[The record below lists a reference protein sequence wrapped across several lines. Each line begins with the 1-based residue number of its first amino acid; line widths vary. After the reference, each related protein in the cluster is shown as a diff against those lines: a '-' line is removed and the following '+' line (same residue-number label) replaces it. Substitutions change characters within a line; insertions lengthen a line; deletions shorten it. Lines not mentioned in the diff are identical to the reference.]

1 MIIFE
6 TAGKV
11 LPEQDKT
18 NIPLEFTVPE
28 GIEKLMI
35 DYEYSPKILE
45 NEEKAEKLLAKS
57 IEKYLGDEYKA
68 EPLDF
73 MPVKN
78 LITLSLDDNGEYW
91 GAAHRQADRQH
102 HEISKEYASSGF
114 VKGEIH
120 SGKWQVVLN
129 VHCCACDVNYRIKV
143 AGEESK

>member
-6 TAGKV
+6 TAGRV

-18 NIPLEFTVPE
+18 NIPLEFTVPG
-28 GIEKLMI
+28 GIEKLTI

-45 NEEKAEKLLAKS
+45 DEKKAEKLLTKS

-68 EPLDF
+68 EPKDF

-78 LITLSLDDNGEYW
+78 LITLSLDDNGEYR
-91 GAAHRQADRQH
+91 GAAHRQADKQH
-102 HEISKEYASSGF
+102 HEISRDFASPGL

-129 VHCCACDVNYRIKV
+129 VHCCACDVHYKIKV
-143 AGEESK
+143 TGEATK

>member
-6 TAGKV
+6 KAGKV

-28 GIEKLMI
+28 GIGKLII
-35 DYEYSPKILE
+35 DYEYAPKILE
-45 NEEKAEKLLAKS
+45 DDEQAEKLLAQS

-68 EPLDF
+68 EPRDF

-78 LITLSLDDNGEYW
+78 LITLSLDDNGVYR
-91 GAAHRQADRQH
+91 GAAHRQADKQR
-102 HEISKEYASSGF
+102 HEISKDFASAGF

-129 VHCCACDVNYRIKV
+129 VHCCACAVDYKIKV
-143 AGEESK
+143 TGEESV

>member
-6 TAGKV
+6 KAGRV

-18 NIPLEFTVPE
+18 NIPLVFTVPE
-28 GIEKLMI
+28 KIEKLII

-45 NEEKAEKLLAKS
+45 DEEKAEKLLAQS

-68 EPLDF
+68 EPRDF

-78 LITLSLDDNGEYW
+78 LITLSLDDNGVYR
-91 GAAHRQADRQH
+91 GAAHRHANKQH
-102 HEISKEYASSGF
+102 HEISRKFASAGF

-129 VHCCACDVNYRIKV
+129 VHCCACEVNYKIRV
-143 AGEESK
+143 AGEKLK

>member
-28 GIEKLMI
+28 GIEKLII
-35 DYEYSPKILE
+35 DYGYSPKTLE
-45 NEEKAEKLLAKS
+45 DGEKAEKLLAKS
-57 IEKYLGDEYKA
+57 IEKYLGGEYRA
-68 EPLDF
+68 EPQDF

-78 LITLSLDDNGEYW
+78 LITLSLDDNGEYR
-91 GAAHRQADRQH
+91 GAAHRQADKQH
-102 HEISKEYASSGF
+102 HEISKDFASPGF

-129 VHCCACDVNYRIKV
+129 VHCCACEINYRIQV
-143 AGEESK
+143 AGEASK

>member
-28 GIEKLMI
+28 GTEKLI
-35 DYEYSPKILE
+35 VDYEYSPKTLE
-45 NEEKAEKLLAKS
+45 NEIKAENLLAQS

-68 EPLDF
+68 EPQDF

-78 LITLSLDDNGEYW
+78 LITLSLDDNGTYR
-91 GAAHRQADRQH
+91 GAAHRQADKQH
-102 HEISKEYASSGF
+102 HEISKEFASAGF
-114 VKGEIH
+114 IKGEIH

-129 VHCCACDVNYRIKV
+129 VHCCACEVDYKIKV
-143 AGEESK
+143 TGEELE

>member
-28 GIEKLMI
+28 GIEKMII

-78 LITLSLDDNGEYW
+78 LITLSLDDNGEYR
-91 GAAHRQADRQH
+91 GAVHRQADKQH
-102 HEISKEYASSGF
+102 HEISEEFASPGF
-114 VKGEIH
+114 IKGEIH
-120 SGKWQVVLN
+120 SGKWLVVLN
-129 VHCCACDVNYRIKV
+129 VHCCACEVNYEIKV
-143 AGEESK
+143 AGEALK